1 MALGK
6 VNVGNC
12 DLGFYIISTL
22 TLILHTARAQQR
34 NTDVE
39 LNVRSEAA
47 RDEEENNQ
55 DTIDPLLESTVQSE
69 NTAS

>member
-1 MALGK
+1 MALGE

-22 TLILHTARAQQR
+22 TRILHTARAQQR
-34 NTDVE
+34 ITDVE
-39 LNVRSEAA
+39 MNVRSEAA
-47 RDEEENNQ
+47 RDAEENNQ
-55 DTIDPLLESTVQSE
+55 DTIDSLLGSTVQSG

>member
-6 VNVGNC
+6 VNVGNY

-22 TLILHTARAQQR
+22 TLILHTAQAQQR

-39 LNVRSEAA
+39 MNVRSEAA

-69 NTAS
+69 NTAE